1 MGPLLYK
8 RVFTEKGPK
17 ILNKTIAAVAAL
29 FLAAGLTPR
38 ASAWGK
44 TGHIYANSA
53 AVGTLPPETS
63 LAKFFGANQAFLAAH
78 SSDPDAW
85 RDKQHVPGEGPH
97 HFIDLDAYGTP
108 SDFALLNLPVKRADA
123 DAKFGHDLV
132 ESKGTVDWTID
143 LWTSRLAGAMKG
155 SDPDLILAD
164 AAILGHYVADAH
176 VPFHSAVNYDG
187 QLSGQRGIHA
197 RFEEEMV
204 HSTIKPADLTPDP
217 AQPLT
222 DVLASARAWSG
233 QSLDLTP
240 TILQADIEARVQATQ
255 AGKAVPD
262 TGPLL
267 TGFNTF
273 THKPLP
279 KDGSPSSDY
288 YQDNPVYWKTFS
300 AITRPIALARLN
312 ASASHL
318 GSVWLTAW
326 QRTGSPDL
334 SKLRAPTANVPIPV
348 ADPDAK

>member
-1 MGPLLYK
+1 M
-8 RVFTEKGPK
+8 T
-17 ILNKTIAAVAAL
+17 KTIVAAVAAL
-29 FLAAGLTPR
+29 FLAAGLTT
-38 ASAWGK
+38 SAWAWGP

-53 AVGTLPPETS
+53 AVRTLPPDTS
-63 LAKFFGANQAFLAAH
+63 LAKFFTANQAFLAAH
-78 SSDPDAW
+78 SSDPDVW
-85 RDKQHVPGEGPH
+85 RDKQRVEGEGPH

-108 SDFALLNLPVKRADA
+108 SDFALLNLPVRRADA

-132 ESKGTVDWTID
+132 KSKGTVDWTID
-143 LWTSRLAGAMKG
+143 LWTGRLSDAMKG

-204 HSTIKPADLTPDP
+204 RSTIKLSDLAPDP

-222 DVLASARAWSG
+222 DVLGSARLWSG

-240 TILQADIEARVQATQ
+240 TVLQADIEARVQATM

-262 TGPLL
+262 AGPLP
-267 TGFNTF
+267 TGFDTH

-279 KDGSPSSDY
+279 KDGSPAADY
-288 YQDNPVYWKTFS
+288 YQDNPVYWKSFS

-326 QRTGSPDL
+326 QRAGSPDL
-334 SKLRAPTANVPIPV
+334 SKLRAPTANVPVPV

>member
-1 MGPLLYK
+1 MK
-8 RVFTEKGPK
+8 K
-17 ILNKTIAAVAAL
+17 IIAAAVSAL
-29 FLAAGLTPR
+29 FLAALPAPR

-53 AVGTLPPETS
+53 AVGTLPPDTS

-78 SSDPDAW
+78 SSDPDDW
-85 RDKQHVPGEGPH
+85 RGKLHVPGEAPH

-143 LWTSRLAGAMKG
+143 LWTSRLSDAMKG

-164 AAILGHYVADAH
+164 AAVLGHYVADAH
-176 VPFHSAVNYDG
+176 VPFHSSVNYDG
-187 QLSGQRGIHA
+187 QMSGQSGIHA
-197 RFEEEMV
+197 RFESEMV
-204 HSTIKPADLTPDP
+204 ENTIKLTDLAPDP

-222 DVLASARAWSG
+222 DVLGSARLWSG

-240 TILQADIEARVQATQ
+240 TVLQADIEARVQATL
-255 AGKAVPD
+255 AGKSVPD
-262 TGPLL
+262 AGPLP
-267 TGFNTF
+267 TRNAGD
-273 THKPLP
+273 THRPLP
-279 KDGSPSSDY
+279 KDGSPAPNY

-312 ASASHL
+312 ASATHL
-318 GSVWLTAW
+318 GSAWLTAW
-326 QRTGSPDL
+326 QRAGSPDL
-334 SKLRAPTANVPIPV
+334 SKLKAPTANVPVPV
-348 ADPDAK
+348 PDPDAK

>member
-1 MGPLLYK
+1 M
-8 RVFTEKGPK
+8 T
-17 ILNKTIAAVAAL
+17 KTLIAAVAAC

-44 TGHIYANSA
+44 TGHAYANSA

-63 LAKFFGANQAFLAAH
+63 LAKFLGANQAFLAAH
-78 SSDPDAW
+78 SSDPDVW
-85 RDKQHVPGEGPH
+85 RDKQHVVGEAPH
-97 HFIDLDAYGTP
+97 HFIDVDAYGTP
-108 SDFALLNLPVKRADA
+108 SDFALLNLPFKREDA
-123 DAKFGHDLV
+123 DLKFGHALV

-143 LWTSRLAGAMKG
+143 LWTSRLSDAMKG
-155 SDPDLILAD
+155 TDPDLILAD
-164 AAILGHYVADAH
+164 AAVLGHYVADAH

-204 HSTIKPADLTPDP
+204 KNTIKPADLSPDA
-217 AQPLT
+217 AQALP
-222 DVLASARAWSG
+222 DVLGAARLWSG

-240 TILQADIEARVQATQ
+240 TVLQADIEARVQAAA
-255 AGKAVPD
+255 AGKSVPE
-262 TGPLL
+262 TGPLPV
-267 TGFNTF
+267 GINAF

-279 KDGSPSSDY
+279 KDGSPAPDY
-288 YQDNPVYWKTFS
+288 YKDNPVYWKTFS
-300 AITRPIALARLN
+300 AIARPIALARLN

-326 QRTGSPDL
+326 QRAGSPDL
-334 SKLRAPTANVPIPV
+334 SKLKAPTVDVPVPV

>member
-1 MGPLLYK
+1 ML
-8 RVFTEKGPK
+8 FEKGPEK
-17 ILNKTIAAVAAL
+17 MKKTIAAAAVAL
-29 FLAAGLTPR
+29 FLAVGLTPR
-38 ASAWGK
+38 AFAWGK

-63 LAKFFGANQAFLAAH
+63 LGKFFAANQAFLAAH
-78 SSDPDAW
+78 SSDPDVW
-85 RDKQHVPGEGPH
+85 RDKQRVTGEGPH
-97 HFIDLDAYGTP
+97 HFIDLDIYGTP
-108 SDFALLNLPVKRADA
+108 GDFALLNLPVKRADA

-132 ESKGTVDWTID
+132 ESKGTVDWMID
-143 LWTSRLAGAMKG
+143 LWTARLSDAMKG

-204 HSTIKPADLTPDP
+204 HNTIKLTDLAPDP
-217 AQPLT
+217 AQPLA
-222 DVLASARAWSG
+222 DVLGSARLWSG

-240 TILQADIEARVQATQ
+240 TILQADIQARVQATMG
-255 AGKAVPD
+255 GKAVPD
-262 TGPLL
+262 AGPLP
-267 TGFNTF
+267 TSYNTY

-279 KDGSPSSDY
+279 KDGSPTADY

-326 QRTGSPDL
+326 QRAGSPDL
-334 SKLRAPTANVPIPV
+334 SRLQAPTANVPIPV